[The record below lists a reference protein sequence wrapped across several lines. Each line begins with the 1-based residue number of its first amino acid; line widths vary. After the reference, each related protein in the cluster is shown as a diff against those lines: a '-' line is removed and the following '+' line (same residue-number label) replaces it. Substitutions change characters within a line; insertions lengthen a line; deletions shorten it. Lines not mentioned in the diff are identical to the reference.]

1 MNETIKEIFTY
12 LDAQLSINSSQSL
25 KAVIAIATDNEI
37 YNICRTDSNFIFLCL
52 ALNIYT
58 REIIE
63 LPFEKTIFH
72 NVYSINAIRRKL
84 TLYKHLIFNIDFDV
98 VRSNAIDTILEAMQN
113 NTLSKV
119 AIKYL
124 IDTMSLNKETT
135 ANLLFNQEYS

>member
-12 LDAQLSINSSQSL
+12 LDAQLSINSSQSM

-37 YNICRTDSNFIFLCL
+37 YTICRTDSNFIFLCL

-98 VRSNAIDTILEAMQN
+98 VRSNAIDTIHEAIQN

-135 ANLLFNQEYS
+135 ANLLFNQEDS